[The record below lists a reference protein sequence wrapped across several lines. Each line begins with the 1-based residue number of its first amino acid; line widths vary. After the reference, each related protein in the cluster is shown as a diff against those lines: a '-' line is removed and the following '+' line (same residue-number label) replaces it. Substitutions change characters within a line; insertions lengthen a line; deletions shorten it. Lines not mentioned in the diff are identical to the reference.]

1 VINKDQSLVPKR
13 DYLPSSSKL
22 ITQEDLLTTID
33 AVLDV
38 HFTEGRYNDL
48 FQKSLSQ
55 ICNRRYATSC
65 NSGSSASWLAVSALK
80 KAYTDIKDGD
90 EIITVACGFPTT
102 VNPIVQNNLV
112 PVFIDVNYETLNIDT
127 SLIESAISPK
137 TKAIFVA
144 HTLGNPVDIKAI
156 SEIAKRHNLHMMLD
170 CCDASGGF
178 YDGNPIGHY
187 GEMATFSFYPAH
199 QSTMGEGGAV
209 VTDNPKLLMMLNSLK
224 SWGKDCFCETG
235 RDNTCGHRF
244 DKQYGTLPVGYDHKY
259 VFSEIGMNLKITDM
273 QAALGFSQLKKLQEF
288 KEKRQKNYNILSE
301 GMKSL
306 TDIFIP
312 LQSLEESDPSWF
324 GYPVIFRS
332 DDNNIGG
339 LINHLEN
346 NCKIGT
352 RRVFAGNLLR
362 HPAYIKLPEGAYRVS
377 EELTNTDRIMNN
389 VFWVG
394 VHPALDDDCMNYI
407 FESIRDFYGR

>member
-22 ITQEDLLTTID
+22 ITQEDLLTAID

-38 HFTEGRYNDL
+38 HFTEGRYNNL
-48 FQKSLSQ
+48 FQKLLSQ
-55 ICNRRYATSC
+55 ICSRRYAISC

-80 KAYTDIKDGD
+80 KAYNDIKDGD

-102 VNPIVQNNLV
+102 VNPILQNSLV
-112 PVFIDVNYETLNIDT
+112 PVFVDVNYETLNIDT
-127 SLIESAISPK
+127 RLIEAAISPK

-144 HTLGNPVDIKAI
+144 HTLGNPVDIKTI
-156 SEIAKRHNLHMMLD
+156 SEIAEKNNLHMILD

-178 YDGNPIGHY
+178 YDNKPIGQY

-209 VTDNPKLLMMLNSLK
+209 VTDDPKLLMMLNSLK

-235 RDNTCGHRF
+235 KDNTCGHRF
-244 DKQYGTLPVGYDHKY
+244 DKQYGTLPIGYDHKY
-259 VFSEIGMNLKITDM
+259 VFSEIGMNLKVTDM
-273 QAALGFSQLKKLQEF
+273 QAALGFSQLKKLQDF
-288 KEKRQKNYNILSE
+288 KNKRQENYNILSN
-301 GMKSL
+301 GMKPLSN
-306 TDIFIP
+306 IFVP
-312 LQSLEESDPSWF
+312 LQALKESDPSWF
-324 GYPVIFRS
+324 GYPIIFRS
-332 DDNNIGG
+332 DDNNISA

-352 RRVFAGNLLR
+352 RRVFAGNLIR
-362 HPAYIKLPEGAYRVS
+362 HPAYIKLPKGAYRVS
-377 EELTNTDRIMNN
+377 EQLMNTDRVMNN

-394 VHPALDDDCMNYI
+394 VHPALDKDCMNYI
-407 FESIRDFYGR
+407 VESIRDFYGR